1 VPKLD
6 SSGLSGRYG
15 GLTKSGDAC
24 LREALFMAAEQARRS
39 DPSLAAKYHRLMTE
53 TGKHHN
59 SAVCHLSTTLLTRIA
74 ACWRRSEHYVIRD
87 VDGSPLTSKQGRQI
101 VANRY
106 TVPAD
111 IRAARRTTSAGTS
124 DDASSRVALHRP
136 ARQQPRLRVFRRVD
150 IR

>member
-1 VPKLD
+1 
-6 SSGLSGRYG
+6 
-15 GLTKSGDAC
+15 
-24 LREALFMAAEQARRS
+24 
-39 DPSLAAKYHRLMTE
+39 MTE

-87 VDGSPLTSKQGRQI
+87 VDGSPLTPEQGRQI

-111 IRAARRTTSAGTS
+111 IRAARRTTSAGTGRGHKE
-124 DDASSRVALHRP
+124 SRSAPPTGPSTTKATSLP
-136 ARQQPRLRVFRRVD
+136 PS
-150 IR
+150 